1 MSVVVP
7 LFLIAPLF
15 LVPFGL
21 RLLAV
26 ATPGSEPPRLAMRLV
41 LPAALLLTL
50 SFMCRAGPHRGG
62 LVAALA
68 RR

>member
-15 LVPFGL
+15 LVPFGC

-26 ATPGSEPPRLAMRLV
+26 GHAGIGATRASRCGLCCRPR
-41 LPAALLLTL
+41 
-50 SFMCRAGPHRGG
+50 SS
-62 LVAALA
+62 
-68 RR
+68 